1 MPIFTFELNK
11 SEEIP
16 KDITKNST
24 GADCPIVGIIDCHTN
39 KLCSKQADRL
49 GYPLLIQRT
58 KNRNQHPTHQ
68 FIAFQQSEPRW
79 HFN

>member
-24 GADCPIVGIIDCHTN
+24 GGDCPIVGIIDCHPN

-49 GYPLLIQRT
+49 GNPL
-58 KNRNQHPTHQ
+58 
-68 FIAFQQSEPRW
+68 FI
-79 HFN
+79 